1 MKKHYIDFMLALLL
15 VSVFGACA
23 KIDSKFAVDSDA
35 NTLTTVRVTF
45 ADGTGGFSP
54 TVEEPYGD
62 EITVEIPWYY
72 PEGSYNETSLD
83 SLFITGTMPNSSY
96 MSPAF
101 GLNDLSS
108 PIAFTLTAQSGSQRT
123 YTIGAVRKRS
133 SRAEILSFQLNEAGL
148 SAVVVNNRVII
159 PFTGDDVSGQTAT
172 VELSYYATISP
183 DPSTVRDYSSPVVYT
198 VTADDGT
205 ESTYTVELGTPVQL
219 ESGFGSVRQLWS
231 RSSGDLGFED
241 YRQISIAV
249 SGNYFLLPNSNEWV
263 AGSSIR
269 YYNRATGA
277 QAGTLNTAG
286 AERIY
291 AIANDANG
299 KVVGINSLYAGNNV
313 CLYVWDNVNAAPRL
327 LARTTDWSS
336 VGGGFYGRKLSVYG
350 DLDADA
356 VIMSTTDGSNAGGVN
371 NILKWTVRNGAIVS
385 QNPEVIN
392 YPTAFGYVAK
402 AVPTGTQSTDNYLMC
417 SNLPSYIHYVNGASN
432 TRLNAFSTSYINN
445 PREATPALFYF
456 EFNNAKYTAVM
467 DASAYSSA
475 MHIFDVTDPSAISTS
490 ASSNNYSNFHVFDG
504 ANDYITSPSANWNV
518 TGDFAV
524 GPVSA
529 DGYTMTIYFLV
540 TNGGVVAYELS
551 SIDLNAYN

>member
-1 MKKHYIDFMLALLL
+1 MKKHYFNFMLVLLMASIL
-15 VSVFGACA
+15 VACA
-23 KIDSKFAVDSDA
+23 KIDAKFAADSDA

-54 TVEEPYGD
+54 TEGEPYGD
-62 EITVEIPWYY
+62 EITIEIPWYY

-83 SLFITGTMPNSSY
+83 SLFITGTIPNSSY

-108 PIAFTLTAQSGSQRT
+108 SRAFTLTAQNGDQRT

-133 SRAEILSFQLNEAGL
+133 SSAEILSFQLNEAGI

-159 PFTGDDVSGQTAT
+159 PFTGADVSSQTAT

-183 DPSTVRDYSSPVVYT
+183 DPSTVRDYSEPVVYT

-205 ESTYTVELGTPVQL
+205 ESIYTVELGTPVQL

-241 YRQISIAV
+241 YRQVSIAV
-249 SGNYFLLPNSNEWV
+249 SGNYFLLPTSNEWV
-263 AGSSIR
+263 SGSTIR
-269 YYNRATGA
+269 YYNRSTGTY
-277 QAGTLNTAG
+277 AGTLNTSG

-291 AIANDANG
+291 AIANDSNG
-299 KVVGINSLYAGNNV
+299 KVIGINSLYAANNV
-313 CLYVWDNVNAAPRL
+313 CLYVWDNVSASPRL
-327 LARTTDWSS
+327 LARTSDWSS

-350 DLDADA
+350 DLDGDA
-356 VIMSTTDGSNAGGVN
+356 VIMATTDGSNAGGAN
-371 NILKWTVRNGAIVS
+371 NILKWTIRNGTLSS
-385 QNPEVIN
+385 QDPQVIN
-392 YPTAFGYVAK
+392 YSTAFGYVAK
-402 AVPTGTQSTDNYLMC
+402 AVPTGAQSTDNYFMC
-417 SNLPSYIHYVNGASN
+417 SNLPTYIHYVSGTSN
-432 TRLNAFSTSYINN
+432 TRLNAFSANYISN

-456 EFNNAKYTAVM
+456 EFNNAKYVAVM

-475 MHIFDVTDPSAISTS
+475 MHIFDVTDPSLMSTS
-490 ASSNNYSNFHVFDG
+490 AGSSNYSNFHVFDG
-504 ANDYITSPSANWNV
+504 ANDYITTPSANWNI

-551 SIDLNAYN
+551 SIDSDAYN